1 MSVTAAVALLD
12 ARPTATP
19 VDSRVTTT
27 QDADLMVRL
36 VRGEESALRHIAQIH
51 GGRVV
56 RIAQRMLGSAAEAD
70 EVLQETLVRV
80 WQNAARWDPAR
91 AGLSTWIGT
100 IAWRL
105 CADRLRAPGRRVQL
119 DLLEAQSVASPDAD
133 AETQL
138 IRRQTLGQVQRALD
152 RLPPRQRAAFV
163 LFHVEE
169 VSGQEA
175 AALLGV
181 GLRAFWSLLQRARL
195 AVEREMRG
203 TAAPGDTK

>member
-1 MSVTAAVALLD
+1 MLDTRSADNGVAS
-12 ARPTATP
+12 TP
-19 VDSRVTTT
+19 ET
-27 QDADLMVRL
+27 DLMARL
-36 VRGEESALRHIAQIH
+36 VRGEEAALRQIAQIH
-51 GGRVV
+51 GGRVM

-80 WQNAARWDPAR
+80 WQNADRWDPAR

-105 CADRLRAPGRRVQL
+105 CADRLRAPGRRLQL
-119 DLLEAQSVASPDAD
+119 DLLEDQSMASPDAD

-138 IRRQTLGQVQRALD
+138 IRQQTLSQVQRALD

-203 TAAPGDTK
+203 SAAPGEAR

>member
-1 MSVTAAVALLD
+1 MA
-12 ARPTATP
+12 
-19 VDSRVTTT
+19 
-27 QDADLMVRL
+27 RL
-36 VRGEESALRHIAQIH
+36 VAGDEKALRTIAQRH
-51 GGRVV
+51 GGRVL

-70 EVLQETLVRV
+70 EVMQETLVRV
-80 WQNAARWDPAR
+80 WQSAARWDPAR
-91 AGLSTWIGT
+91 AGLPTWICT

-105 CADRLRAPGRRVQL
+105 CADRLRTPGRRMQL
-119 DLLEAQSVASPDAD
+119 ELTDTESMPSLDAD
-133 AETQL
+133 VETMM
-138 IRRQTLGQVQRALD
+138 IRRQTLGQVQKALET
-152 RLPPRQRAAFV
+152 LPPRQRAAFV

-203 TAAPGDTK
+203 AAVPGDTR